1 MKPVFVRTGT
11 IIPMDGAEELK
22 NGCPLPERLT
32 MRIFAG
38 KDGECR
44 LLENNGKRPGSE
56 GYRKCETVCRIL
68 GQPAG
73 TAEGKTDIGE
83 GNGLQLILEAAEGD
97 LSLLPGNRVSEME
110 IVGIG
115 NHLPDE
121 ASCGYEA
128 VYEPET
134 RTMRLTLDVK
144 PGESASIRWN
154 RYPVPEEL
162 SVDKKLLDL
171 LLPVRMANM
180 DKDRMLETAKTIKDP
195 VRRMASW
202 MTCDLPE
209 GLPGALAEME
219 AIR

>member
-1 MKPVFVRTGT
+1 MDVLCLSGLPCGFLPVRTENAAYWKTTARDREAKDIESAKPCAGFS
-11 IIPMDGAEELK
+11 DS
-22 NGCPLPERLT
+22 LPARQ
-32 MRIFAG
+32 
-38 KDGECR
+38 K
-44 LLENNGKRPGSE
+44 GKRISE
-56 GYRKCETVCRIL
+56 KEMVCSL
-68 GQPAG
+68 FSKQPKG
-73 TAEGKTDIGE
+73 IC
-83 GNGLQLILEAAEGD
+83 AAEGD